1 YTQAAPESVTNQ
13 TVFLA
18 FYRVPLLHSLLPLA
32 HISRWVRNFLLLA
45 GLSIT
50 AAGVP
55 YAQRRGERVA
65 PVIVLVSVTNFQFV
79 RDLSESGSDV
89 MLSVLSIVTATVTL
103 ISVLGKEAAYD
114 DA

>member
-1 YTQAAPESVTNQ
+1 MRCGLLGQ
-13 TVFLA
+13 TLA
-18 FYRVPLLHSLLPLA
+18 HSHSPLLHSLLPLA

-55 YAQRRGERVA
+55 YAQQRSERAA
-65 PVIVLVSVTNFQFV
+65 PVIALVSVAVFQFV
-79 RDLSESGSDV
+79 RDLSESESDV
-89 MLSVLSIVTATVTL
+89 ILSILSIVTAAVTL
-103 ISVLGKEAAYD
+103 IYVLGKEAAYD